1 MKKIIYTLIISISVL
16 GIMVLSSCDGGL
28 TEIEERLKAL
38 RNNGSP
44 WVLSSGGVMKDGY
57 DVSDQFT
64 GFKLTIGEYTYSAQ
78 NSLADAWPALGTWEF
93 NNDQIN
99 SILRDDGVV
108 IGVALTGSN
117 SNLTLTYTAL
127 APSGGR
133 IEGLAGDY
141 IFNLVSE

>member
-1 MKKIIYTLIISISVL
+1 MKKILYTIIIFISVL
-16 GIMVLSSCDGGL
+16 GIMVLTSCPGPGP
-28 TEIEERLKAL
+28 TEIEEQLKAL

-44 WVLSSGGVMKDGY
+44 WVLASGGVVKDGY

-78 NSLADAWPALGTWEF
+78 NSLASAWPALGTWEF

-99 SILRDDGVV
+99 SILRDDVVV
-108 IGVALTGSN
+108 IGVALDGS
-117 SNLTLTYTAL
+117 SLILTYTVSII
-127 APSGGR
+127 PGGR
-133 IEGLAGDY
+133 IAGVSGDY